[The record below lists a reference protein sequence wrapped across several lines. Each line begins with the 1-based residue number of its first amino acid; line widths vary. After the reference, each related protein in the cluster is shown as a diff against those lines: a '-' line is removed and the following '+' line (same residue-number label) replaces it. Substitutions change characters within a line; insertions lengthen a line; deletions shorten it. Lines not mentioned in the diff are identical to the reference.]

1 MQHVISDVLLPCT
14 GKKRFKWV
22 DPMICG
28 GDIYRAY
35 STLYSFL
42 DVTLNDRLLHHGS
55 NISFN

>member
-35 STLYSFL
+35 STLYSF
-42 DVTLNDRLLHHGS
+42 
-55 NISFN
+55 FNM